1 MLQIHTWDALE
12 LEGLGCNLQHYNFLP
27 GFQDEVKKQWGLSEH
42 WDLKAQMVF
51 GKPVGQPKVKNFDLV
66 EGKRLLVFDGVLPN

>member
-12 LEGLGCNLQHYNFLP
+12 LEGLGANLQHLNFLP
-27 GFQDEVKKQWGLSEH
+27 GFTDQVRKQWNLSEN

-51 GKPVGQPKVKNFDLV
+51 GKPAGQPKKKNFDQV
-66 EGKRLLVFDGVLPN
+66 EGKRLLVFGDRLPN